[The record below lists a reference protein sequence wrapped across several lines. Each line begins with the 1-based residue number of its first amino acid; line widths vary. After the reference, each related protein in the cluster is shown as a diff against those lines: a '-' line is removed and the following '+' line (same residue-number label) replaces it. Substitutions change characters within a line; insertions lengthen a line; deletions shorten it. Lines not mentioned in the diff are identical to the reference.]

1 MLASDKITVGDKN
14 FSLNALIIKHATYLP
29 IMKSLFTENAFAQKA
44 NEDFETYLKRLFT
57 VLYKR
62 EHNTPRAK
70 LTKEERAKRKAERSA
85 IADKRAKI
93 LSILGVDV
101 IKNNPASSTIL
112 FKNTGNSYKIK
123 VDAIEEIEKAINN
136 AFTYNKENT
145 YNFSFGVELEF
156 VGNPNKVA
164 AFNDAMDALVGEEN
178 YSTPMRYI
186 HNSGKKWL
194 LGTDGSVGP
203 RSGDNNRFKGYELT
217 SPILHFDK
225 PEELEQLK
233 KVTELVKDVFEGFT
247 NKSCGTHIHMSISE
261 EIFVDSNLAK
271 FLARSYRKNE
281 SSLFDKL
288 VPVHRRENRA
298 RFCLACSEYSAWER
312 YRKLH
317 ICSDNGSNKLHVE
330 FRQLN
335 GTLNYDSIIAWA
347 KLQKMFIEL
356 SLDTYKKAKD
366 NTCDDSNVANVSVK
380 KLDLCNLITSK
391 EFDSNTIESFMV
403 MSKMIA

>member
-1 MLASDKITVGDKN
+1 MLASDKITIGDKT
-14 FSLNALIIKHATYLP
+14 FSLNTLIIKHATYLP
-29 IMKSLFTENAFAQKA
+29 IMKSLFTEEVFAQKA
-44 NEDFETYLKRLFT
+44 NENFEAYLKRLFT
-57 VLYKR
+57 ILYKKDR
-62 EHNTPRAK
+62 HSALRVK
-70 LTKEERAKRKAERSA
+70 LTKEERAKRKAELA
-85 IADKRAKI
+85 AVADKRAKI
-93 LSILGVDV
+93 LSVLGVDV
-101 IKNNPASSTIL
+101 VKSNSASSTIL

-123 VDAIEEIEKAINN
+123 TDAIDEIEKAINT
-136 AFTYNKENT
+136 AFSYNKENT
-145 YNFSFGVELEF
+145 YSFSFGVELEF
-156 VGNPNKVA
+156 IGNPSKVA
-164 AFNDAMDALVGEEN
+164 AFNEAMNALVGEDN

-186 HNSGKKWL
+186 HNSGEKWV

-203 RSGDNNRFKGYELT
+203 RAGDNQRFKGYELT

-247 NKSCGTHIHMSISE
+247 NKSCGTHIHMSVSE
-261 EIFVDSNLAK
+261 EIFVDSSLAK

-281 SSLFDKL
+281 ASLFDKL
-288 VPVHRRENRA
+288 VPIHRRENRA
-298 RFCLACSEYSAWER
+298 RFCLSCTEYSAWER

-317 ICSDNGSNKLHVE
+317 MCSDNGSNKLHVE

-347 KLQKMFIEL
+347 KLQKMFVEL
-356 SLDTYKKAKD
+356 SLNTYKKAED
-366 NTCDDSNVANVSVK
+366 VETVNIK
-380 KLDLCNLITSK
+380 KLNLCDLITSK